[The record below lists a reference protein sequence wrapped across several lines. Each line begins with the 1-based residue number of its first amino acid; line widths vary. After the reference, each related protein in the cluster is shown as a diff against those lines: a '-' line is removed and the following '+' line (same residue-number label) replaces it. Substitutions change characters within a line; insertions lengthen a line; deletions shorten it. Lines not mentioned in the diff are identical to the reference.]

1 MSLAKPLK
9 VGNLFIELIGLRE
22 FQMTVLRLRK
32 MQHKWIGK
40 ICFRARY
47 SKTILW
53 GVIFQEFEILTNLI
67 LKSHTA
73 KIYA

>member
-1 MSLAKPLK
+1 MDKLNIMLNSAPIRVQLELKLSLAKPLK

-22 FQMTVLRLRK
+22 
-32 MQHKWIGK
+32 
-40 ICFRARY
+40 
-47 SKTILW
+47 
-53 GVIFQEFEILTNLI
+53 EFEILTNLI